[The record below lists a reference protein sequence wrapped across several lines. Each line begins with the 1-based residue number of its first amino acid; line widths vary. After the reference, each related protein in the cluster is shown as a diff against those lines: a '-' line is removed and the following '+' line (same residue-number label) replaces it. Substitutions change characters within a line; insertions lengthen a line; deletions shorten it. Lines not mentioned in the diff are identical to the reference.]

1 VPPSPVAYRWTVG
14 VFLIVVA
21 ATWWHPP
28 RPVEQAMHHSLT
40 VLGLAV
46 LILVQRRR
54 PLPYSSFLL
63 ILVFLL
69 LHSVAARWIY
79 SFVPYDDWTQLLFGV
94 RLNELFGWQRNNFD
108 RLVHLSYGL
117 CLGPVLFRLLRDAGR
132 RIRWAA
138 VIAVDLVLSTSA
150 VYELFEWAIAMTLA
164 PGAAEVYNGQQGD
177 MWDAHKDMSLATGG
191 AAVAVAVAALVAY
204 RRAAVLR

>member
-1 VPPSPVAYRWTVG
+1 
-14 VFLIVVA
+14 
-21 ATWWHPP
+21 
-28 RPVEQAMHHSLT
+28 
-40 VLGLAV
+40 
-46 LILVQRRR
+46 VQRRR
-54 PLPYSSFLL
+54 PLPYPSFLL

-79 SFVPYDDWTQLLFGV
+79 SFVPYDEWTQLLFGV

-117 CLGPVLFRLLRDAGR
+117 CLGPVLFRWLRDTGR

-150 VYELFEWAIAMTLA
+150 VYELFEWVIAMTLA

-191 AAVAVAVAALVAY
+191 AVVAVGVVALVAY